1 VHTSSARTSLPPSIS
16 IITCTLNQNKYIQEL
31 LNSVSQQELK
41 NFEHIIVDGGSTD
54 GTLKK
59 IADYS
64 KHSNGSFPIK
74 LLSYPPKGISDAMN
88 KGIEQAQGDWIIVVQ
103 GDDYLENTQSTQRM
117 QREIIKRPSSAWLV
131 GNFVRNYFGVTY
143 NTHTYAIRPLLYRL
157 LLRGIN
163 LISHQNMLMK
173 KELFSKYG
181 YFDTRYT
188 THMDTDLYLR
198 LLENNVFPTTID
210 ASFTVLRRH
219 LGAAS
224 IRPDIYF
231 SSLAILRP
239 RLKEARKKIKWKRT

>member
-1 VHTSSARTSLPPSIS
+1 
-16 IITCTLNQNKYIQEL
+16 
-31 LNSVSQQELK
+31 
-41 NFEHIIVDGGSTD
+41 
-54 GTLKK
+54 
-59 IADYS
+59 
-64 KHSNGSFPIK
+64 
-74 LLSYPPKGISDAMN
+74 MN

-117 QREIIKRPSSAWLV
+117 QREIIKHPSSAWLV
-131 GNFVRNYFGVTY
+131 GNFVRNYFGVAY

>member
-1 VHTSSARTSLPPSIS
+1 
-16 IITCTLNQNKYIQEL
+16 
-31 LNSVSQQELK
+31 
-41 NFEHIIVDGGSTD
+41 
-54 GTLKK
+54 
-59 IADYS
+59 
-64 KHSNGSFPIK
+64 
-74 LLSYPPKGISDAMN
+74 
-88 KGIEQAQGDWIIVVQ
+88 
-103 GDDYLENTQSTQRM
+103 
-117 QREIIKRPSSAWLV
+117 
-131 GNFVRNYFGVTY
+131 
-143 NTHTYAIRPLLYRL
+143 
-157 LLRGIN
+157 
-163 LISHQNMLMK
+163 MK